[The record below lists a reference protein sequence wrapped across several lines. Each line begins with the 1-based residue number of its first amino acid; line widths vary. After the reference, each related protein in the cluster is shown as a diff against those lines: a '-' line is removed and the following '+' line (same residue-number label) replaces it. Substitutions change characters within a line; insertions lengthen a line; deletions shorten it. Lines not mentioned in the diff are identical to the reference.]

1 MIPTLRN
8 WWTYLTVDLPT
19 AGENLRNQSE
29 SEVYPGISKAVLLM
43 SGSIFPIFIRFAAF
57 LGITIPKEGKS
68 MNKKTQTE
76 FTSLFDFLTEWWELN
91 VKPILDTFTE
101 WFSEEGDSAFLVVLR
116 AFVIFFNLFFSPVVQ
131 LLDNAWKAADHLLE
145 SLKTLLKWIK
155 GNPLSIPV
163 GADLD
168 PNWEND
174 SPLVLHTKLM
184 EFDQWIKDNPMAIPV
199 GLKDTSSI
207 TGATSAAIT
216 SGNTFY
222 IDNLILEGVQ
232 DKEGLI
238 RQLEEAI

>member
-1 MIPTLRN
+1 MAFTK
-8 WWTYLTVDLPT
+8 YVTVTVP
-19 AGENLRNQSE
+19 ANLDAFALYWGIKFT
-29 SEVYPGISKAVLLM
+29 EV
-43 SGSIFPIFIRFAAF
+43 
-57 LGITIPKEGKS
+57 
-68 MNKKTQTE
+68 
-76 FTSLFDFLTEWWELN
+76 FDFLTDWWEIDIQ
-91 VKPILDTFTE
+91 PILDDVTA
-101 WFSEEGDSAFLVVLR
+101 WFAETGNEAFLVVLR

-131 LLDNAWKAADHLLE
+131 LLDNAWKAADHLLQ
-145 SLKTLLKWIK
+145 SLKTLLKWIQS
-155 GNPLSIPV
+155 NPLSIPV

-207 TGATSAAIT
+207 TGAASTTIT

-232 DKEGLI
+232 DKEGLL